1 MEVRAFRKGL
11 YYRQRHCVGNQSASE
26 LEVQE
31 DLVIM
36 RIGERSRWEVYN
48 VEAPEMVTESC
59 RDGSVS
65 NSLRSESTPVT
76 NSQA

>member
-1 MEVRAFRKGL
+1 MEVRAFRKGI
-11 YYRQRHCVGNQSASE
+11 YYRQRHCVGNASE

-31 DLVIM
+31 DLVVT
-36 RIGERSRWEVYN
+36 RIGETSRREVYD

-65 NSLRSESTPVT
+65 NSLRSE
-76 NSQA
+76 